1 MNLNDWKI
9 TFNGQPV
16 VYYDYIDDLFPDTRS
31 KNQKKK
37 DRKEYFKKKRKQFNG
52 ISITLSMEKP
62 WHERIV
68 MGGKNGE
75 NKGDNEN

>member
-9 TFNGQPV
+9 TLNGQPV
-16 VYYDYIDDLFPDTRS
+16 VRSDSFPDTRS

-37 DRKEYFKKKRKQFNG
+37 DRKEYFKQKRKMRG
-52 ISITLSMEKP
+52 SLTIELPMEKP

-68 MGGKNGE
+68 IK
-75 NKGDNEN
+75 KSK

>member
-9 TFNGQPV
+9 TLNGQPV
-16 VYYDYIDDLFPDTRS
+16 VRSDSIDDLFPDTRS

-37 DRKEYFKKKRKQFNG
+37 DRKEYFKMKRKQFKG
-52 ISITLSMEKP
+52 ISFTFPMDKP

-68 MGGKNGE
+68 IKE
-75 NKGDNEN
+75 KGNDYK

>member
-9 TFNGQPV
+9 TLLNGQPV
-16 VYYDYIDDLFPDTRS
+16 GRSDSIDDLFPDTRS

-37 DRKEYFKKKRKQFNG
+37 DRKEYFKQKRKMCG
-52 ISITLSMEKP
+52 SLTIELPIEKL

-68 MGGKNGE
+68 IKE
-75 NKGDNEN
+75 SK

>member
-9 TFNGQPV
+9 TLNGQPV
-16 VYYDYIDDLFPDTRS
+16 VRSDSFPDTRS

-37 DRKEYFKKKRKQFNG
+37 DRKEYFKQKRKMRG
-52 ISITLSMEKP
+52 SLTIELPMEKP

-68 MGGKNGE
+68 IKE
-75 NKGDNEN
+75 CK

>member
-9 TFNGQPV
+9 TLNCHPV
-16 VYYDYIDDLFPDTRS
+16 VRSDSIDNLVQYTRS

-37 DRKEYFKKKRKQFNG
+37 DRNEYFKMKRKQFNG
-52 ISITLSMEKP
+52 ISITLPMEKP

-68 MGGKNGE
+68 IGGNNGE
-75 NKGDNEN
+75 NKGYNAD

>member
-9 TFNGQPV
+9 TLNGQSV
-16 VYYDYIDDLFPDTRS
+16 VRSDSIDNLVQDTRS

-37 DRKEYFKKKRKQFNG
+37 DRKEYFKMKRKQLNG
-52 ISITLSMEKP
+52 ISITLPMEKL

-68 MGGKNGE
+68 IKE
-75 NKGDNEN
+75 SK

>member
-9 TFNGQPV
+9 TLNGQPV
-16 VYYDYIDDLFPDTRS
+16 VRSDSFPDTRS

-37 DRKEYFKKKRKQFNG
+37 DRKEYFKQKRKMRG
-52 ISITLSMEKP
+52 SLTIELPMEKQ

-68 MGGKNGE
+68 IKE
-75 NKGDNEN
+75 SKK

>member
-9 TFNGQPV
+9 TLNGQPV
-16 VYYDYIDDLFPDTRS
+16 VCSDSIDDLFPDTRS

-37 DRKEYFKKKRKQFNG
+37 DRKEYFKMKRKQFKG
-52 ISITLSMEKP
+52 ISFTFPMEKP
-62 WHERIV
+62 WHERII

-75 NKGDNEN
+75 EKSNTEN

>member
-9 TFNGQPV
+9 TLNSQPV
-16 VYYDYIDDLFPDTRS
+16 VRSDSLPDTRS

-37 DRKEYFKKKRKQFNG
+37 DRREYFKMKRKQFKG
-52 ISITLSMEKP
+52 ISFTFPMEKP
-62 WHERIV
+62 WHERII

-75 NKGDNEN
+75 EKSNTEN

>member
-9 TFNGQPV
+9 TLNGQPV
-16 VYYDYIDDLFPDTRS
+16 VRSDSIDDLFPDTRS

-37 DRKEYFKKKRKQFNG
+37 DRKEYFKMKRKQFKG
-52 ISITLSMEKP
+52 ISFTFPMEKP
-62 WHERIV
+62 WHERII

-75 NKGDNEN
+75 TESNTEN

>member
-9 TFNGQPV
+9 TLNGQPV
-16 VYYDYIDDLFPDTRS
+16 VRSDSIDDLFPDTRS

-37 DRKEYFKKKRKQFNG
+37 DRKEYFKMKQKQFKG
-52 ISITLSMEKP
+52 ISFTLPMEKP

-68 MGGKNGE
+68 IKE
-75 NKGDNEN
+75 SK

>member
-9 TFNGQPV
+9 TLNGQPV
-16 VYYDYIDDLFPDTRS
+16 VRSDSFPDTRS

-37 DRKEYFKKKRKQFNG
+37 DRKEYFKKKRKQFKG
-52 ISITLSMEKP
+52 ISFTLPMEKP

-68 MGGKNGE
+68 IKE
-75 NKGDNEN
+75 CK

>member
-9 TFNGQPV
+9 TLNGQPV
-16 VYYDYIDDLFPDTRS
+16 SRSDSIDDLYPDTRS

-37 DRKEYFKKKRKQFNG
+37 DRKEYFKMKRKQFKG
-52 ISITLSMEKP
+52 ISFTLPMEKP

-68 MGGKNGE
+68 I
-75 NKGDNEN
+75 KGSK

>member
-9 TFNGQPV
+9 TLNGQPV
-16 VYYDYIDDLFPDTRS
+16 VRSDSFPDIRS

-37 DRKEYFKKKRKQFNG
+37 DRKEYFKQKRKMCG
-52 ISITLSMEKP
+52 SLTIELPMEKP

-68 MGGKNGE
+68 IKE
-75 NKGDNEN
+75 CK

>member
-9 TFNGQPV
+9 TLNGQPV
-16 VYYDYIDDLFPDTRS
+16 VYSDSIDDLFPDTRS

-37 DRKEYFKKKRKQFNG
+37 DRKEYFKKKRKHFKG
-52 ISITLSMEKP
+52 ISITLPMEKP

-68 MGGKNGE
+68 IGGNNGE
-75 NKGDNEN
+75 NKGYNAD

>member
-9 TFNGQPV
+9 TLNGQPV
-16 VYYDYIDDLFPDTRS
+16 SRSDSLPDTRS

-37 DRKEYFKKKRKQFNG
+37 DRKEYFKQKRKMQG
-52 ISITLSMEKP
+52 SLTIELPMEKT

-68 MGGKNGE
+68 IKE
-75 NKGDNEN
+75 